1 MSFEKLQTE
10 ISLLLREMENQPQD
24 VHELH
29 EVLREKINEMRAF
42 GMPIPEDFLELEKK
56 LEASFISAKETS

>member
-10 ISLLLREMENQPQD
+10 ISLLLSEMENQPQD

-42 GMPIPEDFLELEKK
+42 GMPIPADLLELEEK
-56 LEASFISAKETS
+56 LEASFISAKDTS